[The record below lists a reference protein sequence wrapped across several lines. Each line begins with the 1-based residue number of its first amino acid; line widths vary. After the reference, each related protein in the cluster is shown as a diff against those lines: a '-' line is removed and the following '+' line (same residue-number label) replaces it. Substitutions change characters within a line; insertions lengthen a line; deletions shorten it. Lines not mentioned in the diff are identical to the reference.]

1 VIFDKT
7 GTLTHDRLRLEAVHT
22 REGFDRAQA
31 LALAVTLAQGSLHP
45 VSRALVLAAS
55 DLAAA
60 PGITDI
66 TEQAGQGLQGHRA
79 GGGWLRL
86 GSAVFC
92 GAAPAGAQDATPR
105 AYLADEQGWIA
116 TFELSEG
123 LREDAA
129 EAVARL
135 RELGIQTWLLSGDR
149 DAAARQVGG
158 AVGVDHVIAGATPEQ
173 KLAEVV
179 RLQSQGLRV
188 AMVGDGLNDGPVL
201 ARADTSFALGHAA
214 PLAQAQSDYVIQS
227 GLVMDVVH
235 TLQHARFT
243 MRIVR
248 QNLIWA
254 AVYNAVA
261 VPLALVG
268 WMPPWLAGL
277 GMAGS
282 SFLVIA
288 NAMRLA
294 SNNRIGLSGTPLG
307 TNQPA

>member
-1 VIFDKT
+1 MRASTPKAVSEPKTPGTGPAFRLPFDNSFFR
-7 GTLTHDRLRLEAVHT
+7 DMQ
-22 REGFDRAQA
+22 GFYVPWKPEPSPAPAWVQFNDA
-31 LALAVTLAQGSLHP
+31 LAL
-45 VSRALVLAAS
+45 
-55 DLAAA
+55 
-60 PGITDI
+60 
-66 TEQAGQGLQGHRA
+66 
-79 GGGWLRL
+79 
-86 GSAVFC
+86 
-92 GAAPAGAQDATPR
+92 
-105 AYLADEQGWIA
+105 
-116 TFELSEG
+116 
-123 LREDAA
+123 
-129 EAVARL
+129 
-135 RELGIQTWLLSGDR
+135 ELGLEPATLKSATGLAWLSG
-149 DAAARQVGG
+149 VEM
-158 AVGVDHVIAGATPEQ
+158 P
-173 KLAEVV
+173 AE
-179 RLQSQGLRV
+179 
-188 AMVGDGLNDGPVL
+188 
-201 ARADTSFALGHAA
+201 AA

-294 SNNRIGLSGTPLG
+294 SNNRIGLSDTPLG